1 MNVAVRKHATKAEA
15 SALKLRAAQLRGKI
29 INMSHAAQAAH
40 LASSLSC
47 ADILTAAYWH
57 VLNVNPKW
65 PDDPLRDR
73 FILSKGH
80 AAAALYAALAMKGYF
95 PIEEL
100 DTYCQD
106 GGRLAEH
113 PPANLLPG
121 VEAATGSLGDRVPPG
136 WG

>member
-1 MNVAVRKHATKAEA
+1 MRSASGRDWERTMNVAVRKPATLVDVG
-15 SALKLRAAQLRGKI
+15 ALKVLAAQLRGKI
-29 INMSHAAQAAH
+29 IDMSHASQAAH

-57 VLNVNPKW
+57 VLSVNPER

-80 AAAALYAALAMKGYF
+80 AAAALYAVLAMKGYF

-100 DTYCQD
+100 GPFAKE
-106 GGRLAEH
+106 GGRLAH
-113 PPANLLPG
+113 
-121 VEAATGSLGDRVPPG
+121 D
-136 WG
+136 

>member
-1 MNVAVRKHATKAEA
+1 MNVAVRKPA
-15 SALKLRAAQLRGKI
+15 SQVDADALKVRAAQLRGKI
-29 INMSHAAQAAH
+29 IDMSHAAQAAH

-57 VLNVNPKW
+57 VLNVNPEM

-80 AAAALYAALAMKGYF
+80 AAAALYAVLAMKGYF

-100 DTYCQD
+100 DTFCKD

-113 PPANLLPG
+113 PPGDLLPG
-121 VEAATGSLGDRVPPG
+121 GEGDTGSPG
-136 WG
+136 HGFAR

>member
-1 MNVAVRKHATKAEA
+1 MNVAVRKAAGQPDA
-15 SALKLRAAQLRGKI
+15 GALKLQAARLRGKI
-29 INMSHAAQAAH
+29 IEMSHAAQAAH

-47 ADILTAAYWH
+47 ADVLAAAYWH
-57 VLNVNPKW
+57 VLNVDPKR
-65 PDDPLRDR
+65 PTDPLRDR

-80 AAAALYAALAMKGYF
+80 AAAALYATLAMKGYF

-100 DTYCQD
+100 DTYCKD

-121 VEAATGSLGDRVPPG
+121 VE
-136 WG
+136 